1 MLADHWP
8 LMALELV
15 TPRLRLRPPND
26 DELAAIA
33 EVAAAGVH
41 RPGEQPFLTP
51 WTQLPP
57 RQRALHVIQEHWAS
71 RGSWTVEAW
80 SLELGVFHEGRPI
93 GMVSLRAREFTVLRE
108 VKTSSWLGLEV
119 HGQGFGTEARH
130 ALLHLAFEE
139 LGAVSA
145 LTEVFQD
152 NAASQGVS
160 RHLGYRRDG
169 VSRDVLNGKVVVSDR
184 LRLDRE
190 DWKASKRPPVR
201 VNNCTPCLPFF
212 FDAN

>member
-26 DELAAIA
+26 EELAAIA
-33 EVAAAGVH
+33 EVAVTGVH

-51 WTQLPP
+51 WTHLPP
-57 RQRALHVIQEHWAS
+57 REMALHVIQDHWAS
-71 RGSWTVEAW
+71 RGGWTVESWA
-80 SLELGVFHEGRPI
+80 LELGVFREGRPI

-108 VKTSSWLGLEV
+108 VRTGSWLGLDF
-119 HGQGFGTEARH
+119 HGRGFGTEARH

-160 RHLGYRRDG
+160 RKLGYRHDG
-169 VSRDVLNGKVVVSDR
+169 VSRDVLNGEAVVSDR

-190 DWKASKRPPVR
+190 DWKRSERPPVEVHNSAR
-201 VNNCTPCLPFF
+201 CLPFF
-212 FDAN
+212 FGAD